1 MKKNKIKKI
10 TLKGFRGVK
19 NELEIDLENTCSL
32 LVYGDNGT
40 GKSTITDSLEW
51 FIYDRISHL
60 KGEEIPKNEG
70 IRNTELNEKD
80 ICHADIDFSNPLLHS
95 KKTLE
100 IKNDKLISKHSNKN
114 EVFLN
119 YLKESSMENLII
131 RSDELIKF
139 IISTKSKRLTDISDL
154 IGYSEVKK
162 TKEIFKK
169 VVSGLKRSIAT
180 KSFEDQI
187 ASKQSDLLGLLNENI
202 NDEHQFFLKIDTMS
216 KKIQTGFKVDSWE
229 NLKKLELELSKVKLD
244 PKLQLKSEIIKEIS
258 NIKAKESILNQLF
271 ESLDSFQVSFKK
283 LFEDKE
289 KLKGI
294 KLKSLLKSAEHIIKS
309 KAVNK
314 ENECPLC
321 LQEIS
326 SEELLNSI
334 QHRLNTLQLLEK
346 ETETLNQT
354 KNNTV
359 ESIREIGELIGRI
372 KKLECIKDTGL
383 ESTKKQLDDYLDNFR
398 ASYKI
403 FSTDLNFNSKTYY
416 DECISKI
423 RSTSL
428 EQIKNQLE
436 KIKES
441 IKETP
446 DSKIDL
452 AKKISLAK
460 SFFKDIQSLKK
471 KRQLYELQIQT
482 MDKIYKSFANYQKKE
497 MELFLSSISSDMNYF
512 FNYMN
517 PSDNIKDIEL
527 IPLSNDEGDFI
538 GISYKLDF
546 RSIVS
551 QSPKMLLSESYLNC
565 LGLCLFLSSVKSF
578 NKKNGFF
585 ILDDVISSFDKNH
598 RLLFGRLLIEKFS
611 DWQLIVLTHEDEW
624 FKYLSSL
631 VKPEKWLIRQMKW
644 NEHIGSFI
652 DNNLPSLKEKIER
665 QIGESN
671 VDGLGNQIG
680 RYLESILKKIC
691 QSLEANL
698 TARFGDDNEKRN
710 LEELLNSLIVRIKK
724 KKMGLENH
732 EAIRNL
738 KNAQFFRNQTSHDNP
753 FNANLTDMKVCFQDI
768 IKFESLFIC
777 SKTGEPLLSSHAS
790 DNKIQTK
797 SGYLSY
803 NWK

>member
-1 MKKNKIKKI
+1 MNSEREMKKNKIKKI

-19 NELEIDLENTCSL
+19 KNLEIDLENTCSL

-51 FIYDRISHL
+51 FIYDCISHL

-70 IRNTELNEKD
+70 VRNTDLNEKD
-80 ICHADIDFSNPLLHS
+80 ICHVDIDFSNPLLHS

-131 RSDELIKF
+131 RNDELIKF

-162 TKEIFKK
+162 IKEIFKK
-169 VVSGLKRSIAT
+169 LVSKLKRNIVT

-229 NLKKLELELSKVKLD
+229 TLKKLEIELLKVKLD
-244 PKLQLKSEIIKEIS
+244 PKLQLKSEILKELS
-258 NIKAKESILNQLF
+258 NIKAKESVLNQLF

-359 ESIREIGELIGRI
+359 ESIREMGELIGRI
-372 KKLECIKDTGL
+372 KRLECMKDTSL
-383 ESTKKQLDDYLDNFR
+383 ESAKKQLDDYLCNFR
-398 ASYKI
+398 DSYKI
-403 FSTDLNFNSKTYY
+403 FSSDLNFNLKIYY

-441 IKETP
+441 IRETP
-446 DSKIDL
+446 DSKIAL
-452 AKKISLAK
+452 VKKISLAK
-460 SFFKDIQSLKK
+460 SFFTDIQSLKK
-471 KRQLYELQIQT
+471 KRQLFELQIQT
-482 MDKIYKSFANYQKKE
+482 MDKIYKSFANYQKEE
-497 MELFLSSISSDMNYF
+497 MELFLSSISSDMNY
-512 FNYMN
+512 
-517 PSDNIKDIEL
+517 
-527 IPLSNDEGDFI
+527 
-538 GISYKLDF
+538 
-546 RSIVS
+546 
-551 QSPKMLLSESYLNC
+551 
-565 LGLCLFLSSVKSF
+565 
-578 NKKNGFF
+578 
-585 ILDDVISSFDKNH
+585 
-598 RLLFGRLLIEKFS
+598 
-611 DWQLIVLTHEDEW
+611 
-624 FKYLSSL
+624 
-631 VKPEKWLIRQMKW
+631 
-644 NEHIGSFI
+644 
-652 DNNLPSLKEKIER
+652 
-665 QIGESN
+665 
-671 VDGLGNQIG
+671 
-680 RYLESILKKIC
+680 
-691 QSLEANL
+691 
-698 TARFGDDNEKRN
+698 
-710 LEELLNSLIVRIKK
+710 
-724 KKMGLENH
+724 
-732 EAIRNL
+732 
-738 KNAQFFRNQTSHDNP
+738 
-753 FNANLTDMKVCFQDI
+753 
-768 IKFESLFIC
+768 
-777 SKTGEPLLSSHAS
+777 
-790 DNKIQTK
+790 
-797 SGYLSY
+797 
-803 NWK
+803 